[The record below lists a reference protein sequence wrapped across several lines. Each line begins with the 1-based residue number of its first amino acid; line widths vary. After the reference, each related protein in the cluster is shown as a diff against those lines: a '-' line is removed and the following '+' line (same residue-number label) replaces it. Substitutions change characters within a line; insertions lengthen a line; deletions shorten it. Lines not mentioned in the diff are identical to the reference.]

1 MKKCR
6 FPSLFLS
13 ALLFLSLLAPAQAA
27 DDAEMEVNAPI
38 ALLVEGGTGEILY
51 EKNKEERHYP
61 ASLTK
66 IMTTLLT
73 IEALDA
79 GTIKEDQVITVS
91 ATALQGLG
99 TEGSSQNIQ
108 VGEQLTVRDL
118 LHCSML
124 ASANEACNVLA
135 EAVSGSVPNF
145 VKEMNRRA
153 KEIGMKETHFANT
166 HGLHEDNHYSSAY
179 DIYLMCYE
187 AMKHPLFR
195 EIAATVDYYV
205 PATNLHEQRHFYSSN
220 ALLTN
225 WKYPGYTYRYAIGIK
240 TGSTEKAGQCLVSA
254 AAKNDR
260 TLYAVILGAEN
271 VRDHSGAVTDRRAFS
286 ESKRLLEWGFDHFSR
301 QTILGTLDL
310 QGQLPV
316 TLSKTEQ
323 VVAVPNGILEAML
336 PKDVDQSNFEI
347 TPTYDQPSVEAPVT
361 KGQKLGTVSVR
372 YQGQEYGSLDLV
384 ALTDVERDPWMYRV
398 HVVKT
403 FFGQIWVRILLI
415 LLAILL
421 LVLFVRS
428 LFFGG
433 RRRRYSG
440 SRRGGSRSHRSY
452 RGKRR

>member
-6 FPSLFLS
+6 FFSLFIS
-13 ALLFLSLLAPAQAA
+13 SLLFLSLLTPARAA
-27 DDAEMEVNAPI
+27 DAEPMEINAPI

-66 IMTTLLT
+66 IMTALLT

-79 GTIKEDQVITVS
+79 GTIREDQVITVTS
-91 ATALQGLG
+91 TALQGLG
-99 TEGSSQNIQ
+99 TEGSNQNIQ
-108 VGEQLTVRDL
+108 AGEQLTVRDL
-118 LHCSML
+118 LYCSML
-124 ASANEACNVLA
+124 ASANEACNILA
-135 EAVSGSVPNF
+135 EAVSGSVPAF

-153 KEIGMKETHFANT
+153 KEIGMKQTNFTNT

-179 DIYLMCYE
+179 DLYLMSYE

-195 EIAATVDYYV
+195 EIAAAIDYYV
-205 PATNLHEQRHFYSSN
+205 PATNLHEQRHFYNSN

-240 TGSTEKAGQCLVSA
+240 TGSTEKAGQCLASA

-260 TLYAVILGAEN
+260 TLYAIILGAEN
-271 VRDHSGAVTDRRAFS
+271 IRDHSGAVTDRQAFS
-286 ESKRLLEWGFDHFSR
+286 ESKRLLEWGFGHFSR

-323 VVAVPNGILEAML
+323 VVAVPNGTLEAML
-336 PKDVDQSNFEI
+336 PKDVDQNKFEI
-347 TPTYDQPSVEAPVT
+347 TPIYDQPSVEAPIT

-372 YQGQEYGSLDLV
+372 YQGKEYGTLDLV

-398 HVVKT
+398 HLIQS
-403 FFGQIWVRILLI
+403 FFGQIWVRILLA
-415 LLAILL
+415 LLAVLL

-428 LFFGG
+428 LFSKN
-433 RRRRYSG
+433 RRRYGG
-440 SRRGGSRSHRSY
+440 SRRGAHRSHPSY
-452 RGKRR
+452 RGRRR